1 MGGDIRL
8 GGRQTKNR
16 KPRTL
21 PIYGEMGEWLR
32 WSKQERDQKW
42 ADCPWVFHKN
52 GRRIGDFRKAWDA
65 ACERAG
71 LSGLLFH
78 DLLRSAVRNME
89 RAGIPRNV
97 AMAIS
102 GHLTDN
108 IYRRYDI
115 VSRRDLTNA
124 AAKLE
129 SYLRQQPETA
139 DIGQQDQSQTVQ

>member
-1 MGGDIRL
+1 
-8 GGRQTKNR
+8 
-16 KPRTL
+16 
-21 PIYGEMGEWLR
+21 
-32 WSKQERDQKW
+32 
-42 ADCPWVFHKN
+42 
-52 GRRIGDFRKAWDA
+52 
-65 ACERAG
+65 
-71 LSGLLFH
+71 
-78 DLLRSAVRNME
+78 ME